1 MKQFAPNA
9 WKQLKASFKKIM
21 KNEKGQSV
29 DCPFLLN
36 KNRLFQQKFFTKKIL
51 RFAQYDVKYSS
62 SFRRIFGSRDKKHNV
77 ILRAAPEESVFI
89 TKYTLKPPSF
99 FQKKIK

>member
-1 MKQFAPNA
+1 MKLFAPNA

-36 KNRLFQQKFFTKKIL
+36 KNRLFQQKFFKKD
-51 RFAQYDVKYSS
+51 FALLSMTLNIP
-62 SFRRIFGSRDKKHNV
+62 RLFGGFSGVEAKK
-77 ILRAAPEESVFI
+77 
-89 TKYTLKPPSF
+89 T
-99 FQKKIK
+99 